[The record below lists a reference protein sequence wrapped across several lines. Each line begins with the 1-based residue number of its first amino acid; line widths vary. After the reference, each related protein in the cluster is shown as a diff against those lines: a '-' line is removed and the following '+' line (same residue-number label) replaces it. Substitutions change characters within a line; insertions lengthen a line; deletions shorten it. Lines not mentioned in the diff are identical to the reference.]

1 VRIGNFVNR
10 GDAENFKKE
19 LMIYLQSQPRYVIE
33 DLIEYI
39 PKADEFHDEI
49 FMVPERLKQ

>member
-10 GDAENFKKE
+10 TDAENFKKQ
-19 LMIYLQSQPRYVIE
+19 LSSYLTQPAYIVE

-39 PKADEFHDEI
+39 PKADEF
-49 FMVPERLKQ
+49 Q